1 MGRPRAAWDRIA
13 SGIASLLQRPR
24 EHTDCLRNFYLVTPI
39 YREVPNL
46 SHCGYSFVGG
56 LGGHKTLATPVPS
69 SKQQPT
75 LPPLMV
81 T

>member
-1 MGRPRAAWDRIA
+1 MLRI
-13 SGIASLLQRPR
+13 S
-24 EHTDCLRNFYLVTPI
+24 H

-56 LGGHKTLATPVPS
+56 LGDHKTLATPVPN

-75 LPPLMV
+75 LPLSGLTQADTAASSGDAPTAPPRQRLLPKERV
-81 T
+81 R

>member
-1 MGRPRAAWDRIA
+1 MLRI
-13 SGIASLLQRPR
+13 S
-24 EHTDCLRNFYLVTPI
+24 H

-56 LGGHKTLATPVPS
+56 LGDHKTLATPVPN

-75 LPPLMV
+75 LPLAARAAEPAASSGDA
-81 T
+81 